1 LFLLV
6 VPLTQTPSAGVQAQ
20 SGVSGMWRV
29 ESTPGTT
36 WTAVL
41 IAVGSNRVT
50 GLVSSCSS
58 NRGQIEIV
66 DGRRDG
72 NTVSFRCSSINRAR
86 TVTFTG
92 QLDGDALRFRWE
104 KAGTGG
110 NPTDDALF
118 GGSAPRTFV
127 ARRISSGASDFEV
140 SLAAAASTL
149 RREPA
154 VTFDHILRAD
164 QTPENWLTFSGNLQG
179 HRHSPLSQINRA
191 NVANLELV
199 WLRQAPTIGQLQAT
213 PIVVD
218 GVMYTTRNA
227 NDVVA
232 LDAATGRE
240 LWVHR
245 YAPDDRARASGGGG
259 RPNRG
264 LAILGSTL
272 FLGTLDAH
280 LIALDAYSGDRL
292 WDTTVANARDASC
305 DTGQPCYAITLAPL
319 VVKNLVVVGV
329 AGGEGRTRGF
339 VAAYDART
347 GKEAWRFH
355 TIPGPGEPNHESWAG
370 ESWRTG
376 GAPVWNT
383 GAYDP
388 DLNLTYWGTGNPFP
402 VYDGSTRKGDN
413 LYSNSVVALDA
424 DTGRLRWHFQFTPHD
439 VHDWDSAQVPV
450 LVDLIWQGR
459 PRKVMLWA
467 NRNGLMYVLDR
478 VTGEFLMGKPFVEVN
493 WTTGFDPQGRP
504 ILTSPPPDPVRPG
517 TATNWNPH
525 SYSPRTG
532 LFYVSAWERLGFRP
546 GKAFG
551 AIRAFEPR
559 TGRQVWEFRLDDA
572 FLWRGVLTTG
582 SDLLFTGSWG
592 DSYSDPTDAA
602 RVDGY
607 FYALD
612 ARTGELLWRR
622 ELTSSIQSPPITY
635 AVRGRQYVAVAA
647 GDTMFGFSLRP

>member
-1 LFLLV
+1 
-6 VPLTQTPSAGVQAQ
+6 
-20 SGVSGMWRV
+20 
-29 ESTPGTT
+29 
-36 WTAVL
+36 
-41 IAVGSNRVT
+41 
-50 GLVSSCSS
+50 
-58 NRGQIEIV
+58 
-66 DGRRDG
+66 
-72 NTVSFRCSSINRAR
+72 
-86 TVTFTG
+86 
-92 QLDGDALRFRWE
+92 
-104 KAGTGG
+104 
-110 NPTDDALF
+110 
-118 GGSAPRTFV
+118 
-127 ARRISSGASDFEV
+127 
-140 SLAAAASTL
+140 
-149 RREPA
+149 
-154 VTFDHILRAD
+154 
-164 QTPENWLTFSGNLQG
+164 
-179 HRHSPLSQINRA
+179 
-191 NVANLELV
+191 
-199 WLRQAPTIGQLQAT
+199 
-213 PIVVD
+213 
-218 GVMYTTRNA
+218 
-227 NDVVA
+227 
-232 LDAATGRE
+232 

-245 YAPDDRARASGGGG
+245 YAPDERARASGGGG
-259 RPNRG
+259 RPKRG
-264 LAILGSTL
+264 LAILGNTL

-280 LIALDAYSGDRL
+280 LIAIDAYSGVRL
-292 WDTTVANARDASC
+292 WDTAVANVRDPSC
-305 DTGQPCYAITLAPL
+305 ENGQPCYVITLAPL

-329 AGGEGRTRGF
+329 GGGEGRTRGF

-355 TIPGPGEPNHESWAG
+355 TIPGPGEFGHDTWGG

-402 VYDGSTRKGDN
+402 VYDGSSRNGDN

-424 DTGRLRWHFQFTPHD
+424 DSGKLKWHFQFTPHD

-459 PRKVMLWA
+459 ARKVMLWA

-478 VTGEFLMGKPFVEVN
+478 ATGEFLMGKPFVEVN
-493 WTTGFDPQGRP
+493 WTTGFDPKGRP
-504 ILTSPPPDPVRPG
+504 ILTNPPPDPVRPG

-551 AIRAFEPR
+551 AIRAFEPM
-559 TGRQVWEFRLDDA
+559 TGKQVWEYRLDDA
-572 FLWRGVLTTG
+572 FMWRGVLTTG

-612 ARTGELLWRR
+612 ARTGEMLWRR

-635 AVRGRQYVAVAA
+635 AVRDRQYVAVAA
-647 GDTMFGFSLRP
+647 GDTLFAFSLRP